1 MSATSLDTPSMFL
14 NHELFV
20 IILWLCSGAYK
31 LWGIKKNGYKDLKAT
46 GEERLIK
53 IGLKKGENK
62 GTIKDNKYGSEI
74 SLERVSK
81 KKSRMCNTVQSS
93 NIFENQ
99 FDF

>member
-53 IGLKKGENK
+53 I
-62 GTIKDNKYGSEI
+62 D
-74 SLERVSK
+74 
-81 KKSRMCNTVQSS
+81 
-93 NIFENQ
+93 
-99 FDF
+99 